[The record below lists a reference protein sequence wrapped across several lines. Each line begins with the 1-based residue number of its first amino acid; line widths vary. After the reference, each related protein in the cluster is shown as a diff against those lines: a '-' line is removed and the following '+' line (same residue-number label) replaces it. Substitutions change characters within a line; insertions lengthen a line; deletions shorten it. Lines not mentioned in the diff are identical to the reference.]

1 MIPWLLLSI
10 GAPLALGLLLI
21 RMAWQPRLTLR
32 AGLLQLTLA
41 CGLGIGISSCTFFL
55 YMAKVQ
61 PAGPRLAFVEPA
73 LFLCVIAVCLAFGRT
88 RRSLRA
94 KPVAGPSTLPPF
106 PGSPDT
112 IPKPLL
118 IGVCAVLACA
128 VAGLIL
134 VSINKPHGGG
144 DALGIWNMRARF
156 MFRGHELWT
165 RGFSRMIAWSHPDYP
180 LLIPSSIARL
190 WTYIGFDTHR
200 VPQVLSGFFT
210 FATVAALSSSL
221 AVLRSARHAVE
232 AALFLLATAYFV
244 RLGGDQYADIPMGFF
259 ILSTAVLLTLS
270 EATAGTE
277 ESRGLLSLAGLTA
290 GFAAWTKNEGMLFVL
305 AAVVALAATTL
316 SKRGFRDSVR
326 TLGFFLFGLIPVLLV
341 ILYFKVRY
349 APPNDLFGSH
359 DLGPFLARL
368 RDSHRY
374 ALIARAFGNE
384 LLRWGNGLT
393 AVFVIYLVA
402 RGVTSRRPHP
412 TFVSAG
418 FIALVLM
425 FVGYFFV
432 YVLTP
437 MDLIWH
443 LGTSLE
449 RLLLQMWPTFLFLL
463 FLVIGPAEE

>member
-1 MIPWLLLSI
+1 MPGLLLSI
-10 GAPLALGLLLI
+10 GAPLALALLLV
-21 RMAWQPRLTLR
+21 RMAWQPRLTFR
-32 AGLLQLTLA
+32 AGLLQLALA

-55 YMAKVQ
+55 YMASVQ
-61 PAGPRLAFVEPA
+61 PEGPRLALVEPA
-73 LFLCVIAVCLAFGRT
+73 LFLCVVAACLAFGPT

-94 KPVAGPSTLPPF
+94 QPVADPSVYPPF

-118 IGVCAVLACA
+118 IGFCAVLACA
-128 VAGLIL
+128 VAGLVL

-144 DALGIWNMRARF
+144 DAYAIWNMRARF

-165 RGFSRMIAWSHPDYP
+165 RGFSEIIAWSHPDYP

-221 AVLRSARHAVE
+221 AVLRSARHGVV

-259 ILSTAVLLTLS
+259 ILSTAVLLVLS
-270 EATAGTE
+270 EATPATGG
-277 ESRGLLSLAGLTA
+277 SRGLLSLAGLTT

-305 AAVVALAATTL
+305 AVTFAILATTL
-316 SKRGFRDSVR
+316 IRRGLRNSVR
-326 TLGFFLFGLIPVLLV
+326 TLGFFLIGLLPVLLV
-341 ILYFKVRY
+341 VLYFKARY

-359 DLGPFLARL
+359 DLGPFIARL
-368 RDSHRY
+368 KDSHRY

-393 AVFVIYLVA
+393 AVFVVYLVA
-402 RGVTSRRPHP
+402 SGVRSRRPHP

-418 FIALVLM
+418 FIALALM

-437 MDLIWH
+437 LDLSWH

-449 RLLLQMWPTFLFLL
+449 RLLLQMWPAFLFLL
-463 FLVIGPAEE
+463 FLVIRPAEE